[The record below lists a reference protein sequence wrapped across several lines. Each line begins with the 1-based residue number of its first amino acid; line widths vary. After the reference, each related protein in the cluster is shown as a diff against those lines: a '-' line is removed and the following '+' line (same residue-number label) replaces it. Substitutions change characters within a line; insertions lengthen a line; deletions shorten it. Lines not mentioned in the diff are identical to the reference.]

1 MQSPWTTVTKFVD
14 SVSRCYAEVLFI
26 NRGGAI
32 GICILLCTMVNPNI
46 GLSGLLA
53 VVASYITARL
63 IHLEHSL
70 FQPGFYTYNPLLVGL
85 GLGSALQLNWLSV
98 FFCVIVSVLTL
109 FLTSGMFHLFRH
121 YLNLP
126 VLSLPFAAVSV
137 VTYLSSLRYSNL
149 IVQEPSHNEFLHS
162 TFGLPLVIV
171 GFCKSLG
178 AIFLMPYVCIGLLF
192 AAMLL
197 FGSRILFTLAVLG
210 YLVGTLVRAALLGS
224 TVQAFS
230 DIGSFNFIL
239 IAMALGGVFLTPSL
253 SSYLVAAAAVA
264 MSTVVL
270 DAFTMF
276 GVQLKIPIFTLP
288 FNVMTL
294 GVLYALGLSGFPK
307 LAKQISVTPEQTL
320 ESDAVTRL
328 RYPGTLRTLSLP
340 FYGQWQVWQAFN
352 GDWTHKGKWQYAY
365 DFVVTDAEGK
375 TFDGLG
381 LKLEDYYCY
390 RKPVLAPTRGRVI
403 SVVNHL
409 PDNPIGHIDKAN
421 NWGNS
426 VVIYDERG
434 FLCRA
439 FALC

>member
-1 MQSPWTTVTKFVD
+1 MSASNSLPPMPSPWTTVTQFVD

-53 VVASYITARL
+53 VVASYVTARL
-63 IHLEHSL
+63 IHLDHSL

-85 GLGSALQLNWLSV
+85 GLGSALQLNWLSA

-149 IVQEPSHNEFLHS
+149 IIQEPSHNEFLHS

-224 TVQAFS
+224 TVQAFG

-239 IAMALGGVFLTPSL
+239 IAMALGGIFLTHRFPAIWSRPLLWRCRRSFSMRSRCSECSL
-253 SSYLVAAAAVA
+253 RFRS
-264 MSTVVL
+264 
-270 DAFTMF
+270 
-276 GVQLKIPIFTLP
+276 
-288 FNVMTL
+288 
-294 GVLYALGLSGFPK
+294 
-307 LAKQISVTPEQTL
+307 
-320 ESDAVTRL
+320 L
-328 RYPGTLRTLSLP
+328 RCLLT
-340 FYGQWQVWQAFN
+340 
-352 GDWTHKGKWQYAY
+352 
-365 DFVVTDAEGK
+365 
-375 TFDGLG
+375 
-381 LKLEDYYCY
+381 
-390 RKPVLAPTRGRVI
+390 
-403 SVVNHL
+403 
-409 PDNPIGHIDKAN
+409 
-421 NWGNS
+421 
-426 VVIYDERG
+426 
-434 FLCRA
+434 
-439 FALC
+439 

>member
-1 MQSPWTTVTKFVD
+1 
-14 SVSRCYAEVLFI
+14 
-26 NRGGAI
+26 
-32 GICILLCTMVNPNI
+32 
-46 GLSGLLA
+46 
-53 VVASYITARL
+53 
-63 IHLEHSL
+63 
-70 FQPGFYTYNPLLVGL
+70 
-85 GLGSALQLNWLSV
+85 
-98 FFCVIVSVLTL
+98 
-109 FLTSGMFHLFRH
+109 
-121 YLNLP
+121 
-126 VLSLPFAAVSV
+126 
-137 VTYLSSLRYSNL
+137 
-149 IVQEPSHNEFLHS
+149 
-162 TFGLPLVIV
+162 
-171 GFCKSLG
+171 
-178 AIFLMPYVCIGLLF
+178 MPYVCIGLLF

-224 TVQAFS
+224 TIQAFG

-320 ESDAVTRL
+320 ENDAVTRL

-352 GDWTHKGKWQYAY
+352 G
-365 DFVVTDAEGK
+365 
-375 TFDGLG
+375 
-381 LKLEDYYCY
+381 
-390 RKPVLAPTRGRVI
+390 
-403 SVVNHL
+403 
-409 PDNPIGHIDKAN
+409 IGHIRQVA
-421 NWGNS
+421 
-426 VVIYDERG
+426 IC
-434 FLCRA
+434 L
-439 FALC
+439 